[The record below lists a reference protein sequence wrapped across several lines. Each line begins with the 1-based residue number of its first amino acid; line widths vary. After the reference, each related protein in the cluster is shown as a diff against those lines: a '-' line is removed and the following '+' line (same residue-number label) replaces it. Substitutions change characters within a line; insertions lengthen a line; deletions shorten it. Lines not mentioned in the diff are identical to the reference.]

1 MIKSMTG
8 FGRAQVSSGPFQTT
22 VEMRSVNHRYADL
35 RVKLPA
41 DMGALEEAMQERLKK
56 VVQRG
61 RLDVTINVA
70 RRSRGSAPIEV
81 DAPLIDSYIQ
91 AARRIQKRHRLAGEL
106 SLDTVMRLPDVIR
119 PRDVNGA
126 PGAGQEAL
134 VMKAFVKAL
143 AAHDAMRVREG
154 KILERD
160 IMRRMK
166 AIDRLRER
174 MEKRAPDVV
183 PAHMR
188 RLLARLNG
196 AEARV
201 DEARLAQEVALAAE
215 KADITEELVR
225 LSGYIE
231 QAGEILKASKEPI
244 GKKLDFI
251 MQEMNR
257 EANTINSKAVDLDLC
272 RDALE
277 VKAEVEKIREQ
288 VQNIE

>member
-1 MIKSMTG
+1 MIRSMTG
-8 FGRAQVSSGPFQTT
+8 FGRAQVSSSPFQVV

-41 DMGALEEAMQERLKK
+41 DMSVLEEPMQERLKK
-56 VVQRG
+56 VVRRG
-61 RLDVTINVA
+61 RLDVTVSVA
-70 RRSRGSAPIEV
+70 RRTRGGASIEV
-81 DAPLIDSYIQ
+81 DAALVDSYIR

-106 SLDTVMRLPDVIR
+106 SLDTVMRLPEVVR
-119 PRDVNGA
+119 PRDEDG
-126 PGAGQEAL
+126 PGAGRDAV
-134 VMKAFVKAL
+134 VMKAFGRAL

-154 KILERD
+154 RILERD
-160 IMRRMK
+160 ILGRMK
-166 AIDRLRER
+166 AIDRLRES
-174 MEKRAPDVV
+174 MAKRAPEVV
-183 PAHMR
+183 PAHR
-188 RLLARLNG
+188 KRLLERLNG
-196 AEARV
+196 AAGLRV
-201 DEARLAQEVALAAE
+201 DEGRLAQEVALVAE

-225 LSGYIE
+225 LAGYVE
-231 QAGEILKASKEPI
+231 QTAEILRHAKEPV

-257 EANTINSKAVDLDLC
+257 EANTINSKSVDLDLC

>member
-1 MIKSMTG
+1 MIRSMTG
-8 FGRAQVSSGPFQTT
+8 FGRAQVSSGPIQTT

-41 DMGALEEAMQERLKK
+41 DISALEEAMQERLKK

-61 RLDVTINVA
+61 RLDVTVSVA
-70 RRSRGSAPIEV
+70 RRNRGNTPIEV
-81 DAPLIDSYIQ
+81 DAALVASYIQ

-106 SLDTVMRLPDVIR
+106 SLDTVMRLPEVIR
-119 PRDVNGA
+119 PRDINGSG
-126 PGAGQEAL
+126 PGSEAL
-134 VMKAFVKAL
+134 VMKAFAKAL

-160 IMRRMK
+160 IVRRMQ
-166 AIDRLRER
+166 AIDRLRGQ
-174 MEKRAPDVV
+174 MEKRAPEVV
-183 PAHMR
+183 PAHRR
-188 RLLARLNG
+188 RLLERLNG
-196 AEARV
+196 ATGLRV

-225 LSGYIE
+225 LAGYVE
-231 QAGEILKASKEPI
+231 QAEEILKGAKEPI

>member
-1 MIKSMTG
+1 MIRSMTG
-8 FGRAQVSSGPFQTT
+8 FGRALVSAGPVQTT

-41 DMGALEEAMQERLKK
+41 ELAALEEPMQERLKK

-61 RLDVTINVA
+61 RLDVTVNVS

-106 SLDTVMRLPDVIR
+106 SLDTVMRLPEVIR
-119 PRDVNGA
+119 PRDADGG
-126 PGAGQEAL
+126 PGAGREAI
-134 VMKAFVKAL
+134 VMKAFRKAL
-143 AAHDAMRVREG
+143 SAHDAMRVREG
-154 KILERD
+154 RILERD
-160 IMRRMK
+160 ILRRMK
-166 AIDRLRER
+166 TIDRLRER

-188 RLLARLNG
+188 RLLARLDG
-196 AEARV
+196 AGARV

-225 LSGYIE
+225 LSGYVE
-231 QAGEILKASKEPI
+231 QAGEILKGSVEPI

>member
-1 MIKSMTG
+1 MIRSMTG
-8 FGRAQVSSGPFQTT
+8 FGRAQASAGPIQTT

-41 DMGALEEAMQERLKK
+41 DMASLEEAMQERLKK

-61 RLDVTINVA
+61 RLDVIVSVA
-70 RRSRGSAPIEV
+70 RRRSGSAPVEV
-81 DAPLIDSYIQ
+81 DAALVDSYIR

-106 SLDTVMRLPDVIR
+106 SLDTVMRFPEVIR
-119 PRDVNGA
+119 PKEVDG
-126 PGAGQEAL
+126 PGAGGAAL
-134 VMKAFVKAL
+134 VMKAFDKAL
-143 AAHDAMRVREG
+143 AAHDAMRMREG
-154 KILERD
+154 RILERD
-160 IMRRMK
+160 ILRRMK
-166 AIDRLRER
+166 SIDHLRER
-174 MEKRAPDVV
+174 MVKRAPDVV
-183 PAHMR
+183 PAHR
-188 RLLARLNG
+188 KRLLERLDG
-196 AEARV
+196 AGGLRV

-225 LSGYIE
+225 LSGYVE
-231 QAGEILKASKEPI
+231 QTGEIMKGAKEPV